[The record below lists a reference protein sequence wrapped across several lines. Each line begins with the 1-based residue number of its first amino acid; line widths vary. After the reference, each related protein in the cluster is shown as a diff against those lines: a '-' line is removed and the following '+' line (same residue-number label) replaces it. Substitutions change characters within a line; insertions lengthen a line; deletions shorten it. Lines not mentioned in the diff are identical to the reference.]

1 MVKMSI
7 NSSLVSNIILINL
20 DGLRKDKIDSCPNLK
35 SFRDN
40 NAYFSKMISV
50 SPYTLAAHNSIF
62 SGLYPSQNG
71 VNAYYH
77 MFRFKENEITTFTQL
92 LRNAGYYTRSDV
104 ISENLVPKQ
113 GFDKITVFDEK
124 IVDFKSRHSEIINE
138 VSKHEKFFLFLH
150 YEGVHSRLVE
160 DVLKKYDPKANEDEY
175 FKERDEN
182 DIRYESFLPE
192 CDEYVKEIIETVE
205 KLPNKDKVVLI
216 FFADHGASIGEK
228 QGEKF
233 YGVYTYDYTINSFCI
248 INYIGKKKIDT
259 QCSILDIFPTCLEIA
274 DVNYSLE
281 YDLEGESLLP
291 WVKKN
296 APLINE
302 EKPVFVE
309 TGALYGYWPSPKK
322 HNVFC
327 VRYQNKKLIYNDTPK
342 SWEFYNL
349 EMDPGEISNI
359 FDENSNEVK
368 KFKQMLTDY
377 LSKLGIKTK
386 ITS

>member
-7 NSSLVSNIILINL
+7 NSSLGSNIILINL

-233 YGVYTYDYTINSFCI
+233 YGVYT
-248 INYIGKKKIDT
+248 
-259 QCSILDIFPTCLEIA
+259 L
-274 DVNYSLE
+274 SL
-281 YDLEGESLLP
+281 
-291 WVKKN
+291 
-296 APLINE
+296 I
-302 EKPVFVE
+302 
-309 TGALYGYWPSPKK
+309 
-322 HNVFC
+322 H
-327 VRYQNKKLIYNDTPK
+327 I
-342 SWEFYNL
+342 
-349 EMDPGEISNI
+349 
-359 FDENSNEVK
+359 
-368 KFKQMLTDY
+368 
-377 LSKLGIKTK
+377 
-386 ITS
+386 

>member
-7 NSSLVSNIILINL
+7 NSSLGSNIILINL

-40 NAYFSKMISV
+40 NTYFSKMISV

-281 YDLEGESLLP
+281 YDL
-291 WVKKN
+291 
-296 APLINE
+296 
-302 EKPVFVE
+302 
-309 TGALYGYWPSPKK
+309 
-322 HNVFC
+322 
-327 VRYQNKKLIYNDTPK
+327 
-342 SWEFYNL
+342 
-349 EMDPGEISNI
+349 
-359 FDENSNEVK
+359 
-368 KFKQMLTDY
+368 
-377 LSKLGIKTK
+377 
-386 ITS
+386 